1 MAVQLELL
9 PEGAS
14 VAEYNQLVAVYD
26 KLSKSGLKSDE
37 LLDEL
42 TRVWTEQGGAA
53 AAPAP
58 PAPKPKAKAKKAK
71 AAKQEP
77 VAPKPAA
84 PKPAAPKPVAVQAP
98 AASTS
103 SGSADAGDLEEMTAD
118 LEDAQT
124 KLEDLVSLLDGKK
137 KGLIDF
143 LGDEEGE
150 ELYESVVEAPDG
162 YKADKR
168 RAVRNIANAA
178 LEVASARDEVQ
189 RLEAEIA
196 EIQAAAAA
204 AAGGGGGASAAT
216 VSELWAAIH
225 ALQQEL
231 QTERSQRQALQQA
244 MKDIEKSL
252 GGKVEKI
259 TTVVKA
265 SGKMQIANKQ
275 RIEALE
281 AR

>member
-77 VAPKPAA
+77 VA